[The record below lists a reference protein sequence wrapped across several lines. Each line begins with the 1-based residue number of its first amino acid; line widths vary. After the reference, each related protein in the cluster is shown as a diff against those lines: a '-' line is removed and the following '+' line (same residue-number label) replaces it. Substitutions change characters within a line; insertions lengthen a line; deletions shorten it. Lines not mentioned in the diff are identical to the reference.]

1 MAQAKQIMGR
11 NLFIWTS
18 VTQKNIT
25 KPHLK
30 LFHPLERAL
39 LRSIPLSN
47 AIMLNPQGLSNRK
60 GEKTNTRRKSL
71 GPAETTSENW
81 MQNKKTSKFLR
92 LNLTQLKINSSKL
105 IIASLRLY
113 SRNPPSSNSARAILV
128 WFGPFSYKYNI
139 SNGNNDMSKC
149 MSVSSNF
156 VMSLLCCWLQ
166 YLREN
171 KTGQKQKN

>member
-39 LRSIPLSN
+39 LRPIPLSN

-81 MQNKKTSKFLR
+81 MQNKETSFLD
-92 LNLTQLKINSSKL
+92 L
-105 IIASLRLY
+105 I
-113 SRNPPSSNSARAILV
+113 
-128 WFGPFSYKYNI
+128 
-139 SNGNNDMSKC
+139 
-149 MSVSSNF
+149 
-156 VMSLLCCWLQ
+156 
-166 YLREN
+166 
-171 KTGQKQKN
+171 